1 MMRRL
6 TAILFLMLAS
16 ILLVA
21 HAVVPHHHHNK
32 QVCFEKSHCIHND
45 LKEERGTSPVSH
57 SHDGEN
63 NHDDCALK
71 DPVVLTTNDWK
82 PDFKFINSSE
92 RSFFDGF
99 HENLLNN
106 STEWPIPVLSPY
118 VYERVTDSLYPY
130 LVSASLGLRAPP
142 AA

>member
-1 MMRRL
+1 M
-6 TAILFLMLAS
+6 FLMLTS

-32 QVCFEKSHCIHND
+32 QVCLEKSHCIHD
-45 LKEERGTSPVSH
+45 EPEDDHGTKPVSH

-71 DPVVLTTNDWK
+71 DPVVLTTNEWK
-82 PDFKFINSSE
+82 PDFKFIHSSE
-92 RSFFDGF
+92 RSVFDGS

-106 STEWPIPVLSPY
+106 STEWPIPLLSSY
-118 VYERVTDSLYPY
+118 VYEQVTDSLFPSI
-130 LVSASLGLRAPP
+130 VSDSHGLRAPP
-142 AA
+142 AV